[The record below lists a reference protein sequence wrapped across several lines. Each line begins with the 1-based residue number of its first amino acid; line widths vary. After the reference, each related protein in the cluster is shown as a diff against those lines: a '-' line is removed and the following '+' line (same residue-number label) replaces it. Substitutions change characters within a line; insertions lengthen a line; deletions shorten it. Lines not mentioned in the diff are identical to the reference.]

1 MVAAFRRPYPAYRVN
16 AYRVTTSSP
25 MAEMNMTPLIDVLL
39 VLLVMLI
46 MAVPLSTRTLEV
58 ALPSDGGEILPEPDA
73 ISLTI
78 DAQGQPSWNG
88 APVNRSQL
96 QQHLASA
103 SALPREPLIR
113 FQPDPQTSYDATVQV
128 IALVGDAGLAKFAFI
143 GNEQHRTFGR

>member
-1 MVAAFRRPYPAYRVN
+1 MVAAFRRPYPDYRVN

-46 MAVPLSTRTLEV
+46 MAVPLSTDTLV
-58 ALPSDGGEILPEPDA
+58 VDLPGDRGVVLPEPDA

-78 DAQGQPSWNG
+78 NAQGQPFWNG
-88 APVNRSQL
+88 AAVSRSEL
-96 QQHLASA
+96 QQHLANA
-103 SALPREPLIR
+103 GAMPREPLIR

-128 IALVGDAGLAKFAFI
+128 IALVGDAGLEKFAFI
-143 GNEQHRTFGR
+143 GNEQHRSFGR